1 MSQMNSNIKDDFQV
15 VLLLSCFVGHPVY
28 PSPGGGIQPN
38 YLNFFIQFGYSQM
51 LDVIWVW
58 WDNLLDW
65 VWDGWNISWIGYGM
79 DVIWV
84 QQEYG
89 LDGI

>member
-1 MSQMNSNIKDDFQV
+1 
-15 VLLLSCFVGHPVY
+15 
-28 PSPGGGIQPN
+28 
-38 YLNFFIQFGYSQM
+38 M

-65 VWDGWNISWIGYGM
+65 VWDGWNVGLDMDGK

-84 QQEYG
+84 Q
-89 LDGI
+89 